1 MLRRKAGIGEGYQDI
16 GKDFPDME
24 NMLLLADDTG
34 ISGPSMP
41 DSRRTM
47 VTEQTRHVP
56 AVIYCFETA
65 IDLEETVRKG
75 ARPLQTL
82 PARKISRNL
91 SPAVKTHPL
100 TTRLCRR
107 KPQTESLP
115 LPMNSKMIPTS
126 QTAKGNLW

>member
-1 MLRRKAGIGEGYQDI
+1 VLRRKAGIGEGYQDI

-82 PARKISRNL
+82 PARKISRPVL
-91 SPAVKTHPL
+91 SDIRALSSDIFGKD
-100 TTRLCRR
+100 C
-107 KPQTESLP
+107 QQ
-115 LPMNSKMIPTS
+115 N
-126 QTAKGNLW
+126 NDC